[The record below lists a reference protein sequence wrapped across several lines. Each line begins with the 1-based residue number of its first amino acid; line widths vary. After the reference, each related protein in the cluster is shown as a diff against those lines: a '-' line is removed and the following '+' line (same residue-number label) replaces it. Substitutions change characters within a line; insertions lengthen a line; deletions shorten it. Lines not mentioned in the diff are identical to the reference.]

1 MFKVWMDV
9 PLHESGLTIFEEGGV
24 QIIGYAVNPNPDQP
38 LAEIEGAD
46 AALVGSLFPGTG
58 ETFDCMPGL
67 KVIGRIGI
75 GVDNVD
81 VPAATE
87 RGICVIN
94 TPDAPTESTAT
105 FAITLMLNV
114 ARKVKLADKVICG
127 GTWERWN
134 LMGMELAGKTLGLAG
149 LGRIGAR
156 VAEVACVLG
165 MKVVAFDP
173 FISPERAA
181 EIGVELAPDLFAVL
195 RAADVLSLHTP
206 LTEQTRGMIG
216 AAEIAQLKQGAIIIN
231 VSRGPVMDESA
242 LLEALQSGHLAG
254 AGLDVWNPEPPAPDN
269 PLLQMDNVIAT
280 PHIAGVTHE
289 TRLRSNPVAAEQIVM
304 VLRGHRPPHLV
315 NPDVWEK
322 RKEIK

>member
-1 MFKVWMDV
+1 
-9 PLHESGLTIFEEGGV
+9 
-24 QIIGYAVNPNPDQP
+24 
-38 LAEIEGAD
+38 
-46 AALVGSLFPGTG
+46 
-58 ETFDCMPGL
+58 
-67 KVIGRIGI
+67 
-75 GVDNVD
+75 
-81 VPAATE
+81 
-87 RGICVIN
+87 
-94 TPDAPTESTAT
+94 
-105 FAITLMLNV
+105 
-114 ARKVKLADKVICG
+114 
-127 GTWERWN
+127 
-134 LMGMELAGKTLGLAG
+134 
-149 LGRIGAR
+149 

-216 AAEIAQLKQGAIIIN
+216 AAEIAQLKRGAIIIN